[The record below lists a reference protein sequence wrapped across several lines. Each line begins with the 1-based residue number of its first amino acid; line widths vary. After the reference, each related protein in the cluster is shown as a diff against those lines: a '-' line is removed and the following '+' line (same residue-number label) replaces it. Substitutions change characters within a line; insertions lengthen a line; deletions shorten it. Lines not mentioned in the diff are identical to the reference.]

1 MYSGHIAGNSKIV
14 KTYQG
19 DQFVQKLLPLLGV
32 LLLLP
37 SAFVEADT
45 AASPADQRGAGELS
59 EIVVTAQRKV
69 ESLQDVPIS
78 ISAFS
83 AADIA
88 RSGMTEARDYL
99 ELSPNVSFADDGQT
113 GNRSIRI
120 AIRGVSNV
128 SLGDRAVPNALGY
141 YIDEFNVGTV
151 ANGTNNPALLDIQRV
166 EVLRGPQGTY
176 FGRNSSGGAI
186 NISTNLPDNKWF
198 AEVAADAGN
207 FGTHG
212 GRLIVN
218 APVSDTFFLRG
229 VLGFE
234 SSTGIVKNIN
244 PTGTPNSGYDQT
256 DARLAARWL
265 ITDRF
270 TADLSYTYSHDS
282 EGLDADVNTGVLELD
297 TIGIEGPTFRPIS
310 DGIPFYPQNQSLV
323 DHGRY
328 EWNRNELRG
337 VNLRLS
343 YDFEDFTLKS
353 ISGDLKTHN
362 SRMFDENAVSVDTIY
377 RHNEWHAES
386 YGEELRLQSKP
397 GGVLD
402 WVVGALYAR
411 DKVSLYN
418 LVALGTQFTYT
429 YPDTGVT
436 VGLAPP
442 FPNLPVNENNSG
454 YVDKSAAVYGEISWR
469 PLDPWT
475 FTLGGRFTR
484 DQIDDT
490 VTGLVAFGTPQP
502 DLAGNSTFNDFS
514 PRFVASYK
522 LSQDANVYASI
533 SHGYK
538 AGGNDLNSALPQ
550 QNKPF
555 SPEKI
560 WNYEVGFKSEFWDRH
575 ALLDA
580 SVFYLKW
587 KDLQTEVN
595 YLVNPADISSAV
607 QLTEN
612 ASSATS
618 KGLDVQFRVRPIEPL
633 TLGLA
638 AGYLDATFGSFPDAV
653 VYGVPVDLSG
663 LSLPQSPRFTG
674 TASAEWSQP
683 IGAKANGYVR
693 FEEVYRSSSES
704 NLEGVAAGRLGLG
717 TFPFQMP
724 SFAVANLH
732 AGVDFAGWSVNGT
745 VDNLFDKEYYTGTG
759 DHFGFGGV
767 RVRPHPRMWRLELVY
782 RTH

>member
-1 MYSGHIAGNSKIV
+1 M
-14 KTYQG
+14 
-19 DQFVQKLLPLLGV
+19 QKV
-32 LLLLP
+32 LLVACAVLVIP
-37 SAFVEADT
+37 PAFGQAEV
-45 AASPADQRGAGELS
+45 ASSTPAERGAGELQ
-59 EIVVTAQRKV
+59 EVVVTAQRRT
-69 ESLQDVPIS
+69 ESLQEVPIS
-78 ISAFS
+78 ISAFT
-83 AADIA
+83 ATDLERA
-88 RSGMTEARDYL
+88 GMNEARDYL
-99 ELSPNVSFADDGQT
+99 TLSPNVSFADDGQT

-151 ANGTNNPALLDIQRV
+151 ANGTINPALLDLQRV

-186 NISTNLPDNKWF
+186 NISTNLPDNHWF
-198 AEVAADAGN
+198 AEAAAYGGN
-207 FGTHG
+207 FDTHG

-229 VLGFE
+229 VVGFE

-244 PTGTPNSGYDQT
+244 PNGTPNSGYDQT

-265 ITDRF
+265 VTDRL
-270 TADLSYTYSHDS
+270 TADFSYTYSHDS

-297 TIGIEGPTFRPIS
+297 TIGIEGPGFRPIS
-310 DGIPFYPQNQSLV
+310 DGLGFYPQNQTLV
-323 DHGRY
+323 DHRRY
-328 EWNRNELRG
+328 EWNRNQLDSE
-337 VNLRLS
+337 NLRLS
-343 YDFEDFTLKS
+343 YDFDSFTLKS
-353 ISGDLKTHN
+353 ITGEIKTRN
-362 SRMFDENAVSVDTIY
+362 SRMFDEDAVSVDTIY

-397 GGVLD
+397 GGALD

-418 LVALGTQFTYT
+418 LVALGTEFSYT
-429 YPDTGVT
+429 YPDTGMT

-442 FPNLPVNENNSG
+442 FPNLPVNENLTG
-454 YVDKSAAVYGEISWR
+454 YIDRSVAAYGELTWR
-469 PLDPWT
+469 PIDKWA
-475 FTLGGRFTR
+475 FTLGGRFTH
-484 DQIDDT
+484 DEIDDT

-502 DLAGNSTFNDFS
+502 DLAGNSSFNDFS
-514 PRFVASYK
+514 PRLVATYK
-522 LSQDANVYASI
+522 LSADANLYASI

-538 AGGNDLNSALPQ
+538 AGGNDLNGALPQ
-550 QNKPF
+550 HTKPF

-560 WNYEVGFKSEFWDRH
+560 WNYEVGYKSEFWDHR
-575 ALLDA
+575 ALLNA
-580 SVFYLKW
+580 SAFYLKW
-587 KDLQTEVN
+587 KDLQSEVN
-595 YLVNPADISSAV
+595 YLVNPTDISSAV

-612 ASSATS
+612 ASSASS
-618 KGLDVQFRVRPIEPL
+618 KGVDVELRVRPIEPL
-633 TLGLA
+633 TLGLS
-638 AGYLDATFGSFPDAV
+638 AGYLKATFGSFPTAV

-663 LSLPQSPRFTG
+663 LDLPQSPHFTG
-674 TASAEWSQP
+674 SAVAEWAQP
-683 IGAKANGYVR
+683 ITTKVDGYVR
-693 FEEVYRSSSES
+693 YEEVYRSQSES

-732 AGVDFAGWSVNGT
+732 AGISDGGWSVNGS
-745 VDNLFDKEYYTGTG
+745 VENLFDKEYYTGTG